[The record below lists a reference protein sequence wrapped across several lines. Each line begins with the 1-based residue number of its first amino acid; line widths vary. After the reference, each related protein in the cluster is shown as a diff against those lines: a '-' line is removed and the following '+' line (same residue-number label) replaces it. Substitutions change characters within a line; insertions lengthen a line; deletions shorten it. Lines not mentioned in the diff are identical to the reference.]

1 MPTSDTSQTE
11 RIRRI
16 RSQIQA
22 ISRWVKPTVREENGN
37 TAEST
42 FVSRKFGQ
50 MNYRRPDANGKEE
63 EKPCCSVTY

>member
-16 RSQIQA
+16 RSQIQS
-22 ISRWVKPTVREENGN
+22 ISRSSRPDVREENGI

-50 MNYRRPDANGKEE
+50 MNYLKPDANGKVEV
-63 EKPCCSVTY
+63 KPCCTDTY